1 MEYQH
6 RSSFHGSEDIPQPGF
21 TDYLGFQSPG
31 HHLPELAPTP
41 PDIQEESMNR
51 SALALLGLLAL
62 PLAAAA
68 QNDRPLLANEPP
80 PEQLPESKFSITPYV
95 GARVPFN
102 TGTEIL
108 VAENGDQFALRW
120 ERGGGPMIGVDVT
133 ARLTGPFHF
142 IAGAAYSGRR
152 DDLVMLQNASGVDS
166 LTAQGAAYWF
176 AKAGVQVRLAD
187 PNPDNRRFH
196 PSALITVAPAIV
208 WTDWNDFSSFPDAA
222 NRGSHHFAANL
233 GADAAAR
240 IGRSERW
247 SFTLGVQDYL
257 VFWNTDRLAARDA
270 AVGEAIL
277 KTPVTVAYDYS
288 TSNLL
293 TLRFGVSYRFR

>member
-1 MEYQH
+1 
-6 RSSFHGSEDIPQPGF
+6 
-21 TDYLGFQSPG
+21 
-31 HHLPELAPTP
+31 
-41 PDIQEESMNR
+41 MNR

-80 PEQLPESKFSITPYV
+80 PQQLPESKFSITPYV

-102 TGTEIL
+102 TGTA
-108 VAENGDQFALRW
+108 VVVTGGGTQYNLRW
-120 ERGGGPMIGVDVT
+120 ERGGGAMAGVDVT
-133 ARLTGPFHF
+133 ARVRGPFHF
-142 IAGAAYSGRR
+142 VGGAAYSGRR
-152 DDLVMLQNASGVDS
+152 NDLVLLGSGAATVDT
-166 LTAQGAAYWF
+166 LTTQGAAYWF

-187 PNPDNRRFH
+187 PNPDDRRFH
-196 PSALITVAPAIV
+196 PSAFITAAPAIV
-208 WTDWNDFSSFPDAA
+208 WTDWNDVPGFSAAA

-240 IGRSERW
+240 IGRSEQW

-257 VFWNTDRLAARDA
+257 VFWNTDRLNARDA
-270 AVGEAIL
+270 AIAAAVL
-277 KTPVTVAYDYS
+277 SQPVTVAYDYS

-293 TLRFGVSYRFR
+293 TLRFGISYRFR